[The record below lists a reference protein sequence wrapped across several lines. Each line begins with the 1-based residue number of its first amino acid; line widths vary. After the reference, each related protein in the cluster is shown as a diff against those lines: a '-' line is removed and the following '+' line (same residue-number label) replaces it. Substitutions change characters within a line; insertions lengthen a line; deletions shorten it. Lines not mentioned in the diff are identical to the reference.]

1 MFGCGE
7 SLSGLGALGFA
18 AEVADAGF
26 GLRADRLRNLDELD
40 RDALDWARQA
50 RHRARNWLLGGVGV
64 FGALGPILGGHLSL
78 ASGAGS
84 GGGGQASRVGRI
96 HVVPSTSET
105 VRLGVFDATLP
116 NVLEIDSGD
125 VVVYPDT
132 WSHFLNRLQP
142 GVPAEDLAQLRR
154 ENPGRGPHS
163 IIGPVGVRGAE
174 PGDMLAIHFQ
184 RLIPIDWGA
193 TFVNPADLAT
203 GTLPDDFPTGHV
215 RYLDLDLV
223 HKQAN
228 FLPGISVPLGPF
240 QGTFA
245 VAPAE
250 GGVVNSVPP
259 GQHAGNID
267 LRDLTE
273 GSILY
278 IPVWQ
283 PGGKIFTGD
292 SHAAQ
297 GDGEVNNQALESAM
311 REVRVRVVLHKQ
323 AGWAWPFAETADH
336 WIAMGIDADLNEA
349 FRIATRNTID
359 FLVRKAGLS
368 ALDAYS
374 LASIGVSF
382 RVTQFVNKTRGVH
395 AMVPKALFSAERRAA
410 MAIV

>member
-7 SLSGLGALGFA
+7 SLSGRGSLGFA
-18 AEVADAGF
+18 AEVAEAGF
-26 GLRADRLRNLDELD
+26 RQRADRLRTLGDLD
-40 RDALDWARQA
+40 RDALDWAREA
-50 RHRARNWLLGGVGV
+50 RHRARNWLLSGVGV
-64 FGALGPILGGHLSL
+64 FGALGPFMGQLSL
-78 ASGAGS
+78 TSTGGDGS
-84 GGGGQASRVGRI
+84 SRRVDAVGRI

-105 VRLGVFDATLP
+105 VRLGVFDSTLP

-142 GVPAEDLAQLRR
+142 GVPADALARLRR

-193 TFVNPADLAT
+193 TFVNPADLGT
-203 GTLPDDFPTGHV
+203 GTLPDQFPSGQV
-215 RYLDLDLV
+215 RYLDLDIV
-223 HKQAN
+223 RKQAA

-283 PGGKIFTGD
+283 PGARIFTGD
-292 SHAAQ
+292 SHATQ

-359 FLVRKAGLS
+359 FLQRKAGLS

-374 LASIGVSF
+374 LASIAVSF
-382 RVTQFVNKTRGVH
+382 RVTQFVNQTRGVH
-395 AMVPKALFSAERRAA
+395 ALIPKALFSAERRQA

>member
-1 MFGCGE
+1 
-7 SLSGLGALGFA
+7 
-18 AEVADAGF
+18 
-26 GLRADRLRNLDELD
+26 
-40 RDALDWARQA
+40 
-50 RHRARNWLLGGVGV
+50 
-64 FGALGPILGGHLSL
+64 
-78 ASGAGS
+78 
-84 GGGGQASRVGRI
+84 
-96 HVVPSTSET
+96 
-105 VRLGVFDATLP
+105 
-116 NVLEIDSGD
+116 

-142 GVPAEDLAQLRR
+142 GAVIDDLARLRR

-184 RLIPIDWGA
+184 RLIPVDWGA
-193 TFVNPADLAT
+193 TFVNPGDLGT
-203 GTLPDDFPTGHV
+203 GTLPEDFPSGQV
-215 RYLDLDLV
+215 RYLHLDIIK
-223 HKQAN
+223 KQAV
-228 FLPGISVPLGPF
+228 FLPGINVPLGPF

-250 GGVVNSVPP
+250 GGVVTSVPP

-283 PGGKIFTGD
+283 PGAKIFTGD

-311 REVRVRVVLHKQ
+311 REVRVRVVLHQ
-323 AGWAWPFAETADH
+323 QPGWAWPFAETAEH

-349 FRIATRNTID
+349 LRIATRNTIE
-359 FLVRKAGLS
+359 FLHRQAGLS

-395 AMVPKALFSAERRAA
+395 ALIPKALFSAERRQSIS
-410 MAIV
+410 IV

>member
-1 MFGCGE
+1 V
-7 SLSGLGALGFA
+7 A
-18 AEVADAGF
+18 AAGY
-26 GLRADRLRNLDELD
+26 GLRVDRLRNFGDLD
-40 RDALDWARQA
+40 RDALDWAHQTR
-50 RHRARNWLLGGVGV
+50 RRARSWLLGGVGL
-64 FGALGPILGGHLSL
+64 FGALGPLVGHLSL
-78 ASGAGS
+78 AAS
-84 GGGGQASRVGRI
+84 GGGTINRGPEGVGRVHI
-96 HVVPSTSET
+96 VPSTSET
-105 VRLGVFDATLP
+105 VRLGVFDSNLP
-116 NVLEIDSGD
+116 DVLEIDSGD

-142 GVPAEDLAQLRR
+142 GVAIDDLARMRR
-154 ENPGRGPHS
+154 ENPRIGPHS

-184 RLIPIDWGA
+184 RLIPVDWGA
-193 TFVNPADLAT
+193 TFVNPADLGT
-203 GTLPDDFPTGHV
+203 GSLPDDFPSGQA
-215 RYLDLDLV
+215 RYLELNIAR
-223 HKQAN
+223 KQAV
-228 FLPGISVPLGPF
+228 FLPGISVPLAPF

-250 GGVVNSVPP
+250 GGVVSSVPP
-259 GQHAGNID
+259 GQYAGNID

-283 PGGKIFTGD
+283 PGGKLFTGD

-297 GDGEVNNQALESAM
+297 GDGEVNNQALETAM

-323 AGWAWPFAETADH
+323 AGWSWPFAETAEH

-359 FLVRKAGLS
+359 FLHRKAGLS
-368 ALDAYS
+368 KLDAYS

-395 AMVPKALFSAERRAA
+395 ALIPRALFSAERRQTIS
-410 MAIV
+410 IV

>member
-1 MFGCGE
+1 M
-7 SLSGLGALGFA
+7 
-18 AEVADAGF
+18 
-26 GLRADRLRNLDELD
+26 
-40 RDALDWARQA
+40 
-50 RHRARNWLLGGVGV
+50 
-64 FGALGPILGGHLSL
+64 
-78 ASGAGS
+78 
-84 GGGGQASRVGRI
+84 
-96 HVVPSTSET
+96 
-105 VRLGVFDATLP
+105 
-116 NVLEIDSGD
+116 
-125 VVVYPDT
+125 VVYPDT

-142 GVPAEDLAQLRR
+142 GVPAEDLAKLRR

-193 TFVNPADLAT
+193 TFVNPADLGT

-215 RYLDLDLV
+215 RYLDLDIV
-223 HKQAN
+223 RKQAA
-228 FLPGISVPLGPF
+228 FLPGINVPLGPF

-283 PGGKIFTGD
+283 PGARIFTGD
-292 SHAAQ
+292 SHATQ

-323 AGWAWPFAETADH
+323 AGWAWPFAETVDH

-359 FLVRKAGLS
+359 FLVRRAGLS

-374 LASIGVSF
+374 LASIAVSF

-395 AMVPKALFSAERRAA
+395 AMVPKALFSAERRVA